1 MNDNI
6 KISCKNIW
14 KLYGENPEKFLAT
27 NNFNPSADLIKSE
40 KYIPAVRDAN
50 IDVMTGEILV
60 IMGLSGSG
68 KSTLLRCMSKLIEPT
83 HGQVFFE
90 GKDLIKATQKELI
103 EIRRHKM
110 GMVFQHFALL
120 PHRTV
125 LQNVAFPL
133 EVQGI
138 DRDKRESRAEEVIK
152 LVGLEGRE
160 KYYPRELSG
169 GQQQRV
175 GLARSLAVE
184 PDVWFLDEPFSAL
197 DPLIRKEMQNE
208 FLRLQSMLQKTIVF
222 ITHDFDEA
230 IRLADRIV
238 IMNEGNIVQVGNAEE
253 LITNPANDYVA
264 EFTKDI
270 PRAKLLSVGSI
281 MNKQKVEGA
290 EIKVSQQAKVS
301 EIAKEILMNNAPAA
315 VTDDN
320 SNVVG
325 SITKQD
331 IVNVLFEKR
340 MSINS
345 FFKSGFF
352 FIFAPFL
359 ILISLK
365 PFLPKWSLV
374 PPKSCLGGCGT
385 IEGMIPFVQWTN
397 DGIQFLRSYEIF
409 GLFTFREFTRSI
421 ADGVDVLLGFTEAI
435 LHKGFADAGIGPMPW
450 VMIFGL
456 AIVLGLYLKGWR
468 LALLGGGCFFYLA
481 LFSQRGIWELSMKT
495 LSAIAVSTPLAAI
508 IGVALGILAAKRK
521 RVHSFVWPFLNVLQS
536 LPHFSYL
543 ILVAIF
549 LGLALKLEL

>member
-14 KLYGENPEKFLAT
+14 KLYGENPEKFLAA
-27 NNFNPSADLIKSE
+27 NDYNPSTNLIKSE

-83 HGQVFFE
+83 YGQVFFE

-138 DRDKRESRAEEVIK
+138 DRDKRESRAEDVIK

-301 EIAKEILMNNAPAA
+301 EIAKEILMNNAPAS

-331 IVNVLFEKR
+331 IVNVLFEK
-340 MSINS
+340 
-345 FFKSGFF
+345 
-352 FIFAPFL
+352 
-359 ILISLK
+359 
-365 PFLPKWSLV
+365 
-374 PPKSCLGGCGT
+374 
-385 IEGMIPFVQWTN
+385 E
-397 DGIQFLRSYEIF
+397 
-409 GLFTFREFTRSI
+409 
-421 ADGVDVLLGFTEAI
+421 
-435 LHKGFADAGIGPMPW
+435 
-450 VMIFGL
+450 
-456 AIVLGLYLKGWR
+456 
-468 LALLGGGCFFYLA
+468 
-481 LFSQRGIWELSMKT
+481 
-495 LSAIAVSTPLAAI
+495 
-508 IGVALGILAAKRK
+508 
-521 RVHSFVWPFLNVLQS
+521 
-536 LPHFSYL
+536 
-543 ILVAIF
+543 
-549 LGLALKLEL
+549 

>member
-1 MNDNI
+1 MNDNV

-14 KLYGENPEKFLAT
+14 KLYGENPEKFLAA
-27 NNFNPSADLIKSE
+27 NDYNPSTNLIKSE

-90 GKDLIKATQKELI
+90 GKDLIKASQKELI

-138 DRDKRESRAEEVIK
+138 DRDKRESRAEDVIK

-320 SNVVG
+320 SNIVG

-331 IVNVLFEKR
+331 IVNVLFEK
-340 MSINS
+340 
-345 FFKSGFF
+345 
-352 FIFAPFL
+352 
-359 ILISLK
+359 
-365 PFLPKWSLV
+365 
-374 PPKSCLGGCGT
+374 
-385 IEGMIPFVQWTN
+385 E
-397 DGIQFLRSYEIF
+397 
-409 GLFTFREFTRSI
+409 
-421 ADGVDVLLGFTEAI
+421 
-435 LHKGFADAGIGPMPW
+435 
-450 VMIFGL
+450 
-456 AIVLGLYLKGWR
+456 
-468 LALLGGGCFFYLA
+468 
-481 LFSQRGIWELSMKT
+481 
-495 LSAIAVSTPLAAI
+495 
-508 IGVALGILAAKRK
+508 
-521 RVHSFVWPFLNVLQS
+521 
-536 LPHFSYL
+536 
-543 ILVAIF
+543 
-549 LGLALKLEL
+549 